1 MWIQRWKAGKG
12 IRYLVEGEAEYIGL
26 QKEKEAWLRI
36 LGMLAG
42 LFLCYVAI
50 RNHQYYIII
59 LGVAVFLASLMF
71 KDMAVTEEGV
81 ESRYLMP
88 GWHMENAWSWEEI
101 THVLVDYKQAAPNL
115 AVHIGRDTVH
125 RIVVLNHADARAVK
139 ELALRMNPNIR
150 VEDMMD

>member
-81 ESRYLMP
+81 EIRYLMP

-101 THVLVDYKQAAPNL
+101 THVLVDYKQAAPNPCRCQSRQGTGSPDEPQYSGGRHDGLNLHQSANNL
-115 AVHIGRDTVH
+115 A
-125 RIVVLNHADARAVK
+125 K
-139 ELALRMNPNIR
+139 
-150 VEDMMD
+150 

>member
-71 KDMAVTEEGV
+71 KDMAV
-81 ESRYLMP
+81 
-88 GWHMENAWSWEEI
+88 WHMENAWSWEEI